1 MPLASHFISLTVVF
15 LLDHL
20 TCPPITPAPH
30 TPSLLP
36 EPLITQSEGV
46 SPPIPAAS
54 LQVELAQASAKRV
67 SLLQHDKDNIPSNAK
82 AERVMIPAQAE
93 CVAVEVPSSAPP
105 TEHLV
110 HTSAMRQR
118 EVQHEIHTLK
128 GMYDHLL
135 MKTVESF
142 KEKYMETPAFL
153 SRLRTSIAILP
164 SSLKE
169 EHIHFLHEKSSEIAK
184 ATSVDELFIIVN
196 CYSDFLN
203 CSLVVHVIERFGDDQ
218 LREDLQ
224 NYTVELESF
233 RFRTNLSD
241 FIAAHTGRQEIPRN
255 FLKLVLKMG
264 PQWELCTLKDL
275 EEFCKTLKGRSFLT
289 SYAFR
294 FIGGETGSIFLI
306 WSVPRTCNDALVSS
320 LDRHFLQQ
328 CNIEEVT
335 IDGEDLENYRRRRH
349 HYLPNLDAV
358 SSKVNATLYCST
370 T

>member
-1 MPLASHFISLTVVF
+1 MMV
-15 LLDHL
+15 
-20 TCPPITPAPH
+20 
-30 TPSLLP
+30 
-36 EPLITQSEGV
+36 
-46 SPPIPAAS
+46 
-54 LQVELAQASAKRV
+54 
-67 SLLQHDKDNIPSNAK
+67 
-82 AERVMIPAQAE
+82 PAQAE
-93 CVAVEVPSSAPP
+93 HVAVVAPPSAPP

-110 HTSAMRQR
+110 HTSAKRQR
-118 EVQHEIHTLK
+118 EVRQEIDTLK

-142 KEKYMETPAFL
+142 KEKYMETPTFL

-184 ATSVDELFIIVN
+184 ATSVDELFITVN

-203 CSLVVHVIERFGDDQ
+203 CSLVVHVIERFGDDK

-224 NYTVELESF
+224 DYTAELESF

-241 FIAAHTGRQEIPRN
+241 FVAAHAGRQEIPRN
-255 FLKLVLKMG
+255 FLKLVVKMG

-306 WSVPRTCNDALVSS
+306 WSVPHTCNNALVSS
-320 LDRHFLQQ
+320 LDRHFLEQ
-328 CNIEEVT
+328 CNIEAVT
-335 IDGEDLENYRRRRH
+335 IDGEDLEEYRKR
-349 HYLPNLDAV
+349 HYLPDLDAV
-358 SSKVNATLYCST
+358 SSKVNATLYT
-370 T
+370 TITTLASDTIHTFHSLYSYPKSFQFEPVDSMPAFICLCLLLTNVGDGFCFTSRVTMYREY